1 MKRKNFILLV
11 MLLLMT
17 AWQSATAQQRR
28 PIDSQHPLWLIHVD
42 VWNAAD
48 PQKIIDLIP
57 DDIKP
62 YVCIN
67 LSLSCQFDAWK
78 NEKDHSEGPG
88 SKMYRMPRNAVRTYK
103 SWASV
108 CQHNNMWFTCQPAS
122 GGHTHIPDNDLETFE
137 YFFKTYP
144 NFLGWNYAEQFWAF
158 GDTGDESSWTKASRW
173 ELFANLVEMSHKYG
187 GFLTVSWCGGI
198 YHFDTDPIAELK
210 SEPRFLEACKKY
222 PEAMLF
228 LYKYTHCSSFYN
240 NESACWGPFVSGLT
254 KNYGVRYDNCG
265 YNDLLG
271 KLYGDNHGKT
281 YPGSAGI
288 GTVMEQT
295 CVNGGAVWD
304 GPELIWTED
313 FKNIA
318 ETTVNGYKRRNWT
331 TFDNFRGIW
340 LDMWRRIVDGTM
352 YIPTR
357 EEVVAKTKV
366 AIIHDKDNYTV
377 PDALYD
383 GLYVVD
389 DPGNFGTKHF
399 GDNLWYLKST
409 GRYGAIPLVTGF
421 YDDAAKAIPVQVK
434 KSGYSSRWGTL
445 SKKVNEFNTLYPEI
459 SKGDLYVN
467 RFRNQLVTYTPYTY
481 MNGKTSATGAIPLV
495 YNTCDSLTL
504 TLNKLSSAIVREY
517 SDHIDFYFNNYR
529 SDSTSTR
536 TDKIIILGCDTEPT
550 YTLTLPE
557 TGATGHARAQRIIK
571 NYNADAKT
579 FSLNVQHMG
588 PVLVTINCSGS
599 ATDRKT
605 DYLPAEKLETPKQ
618 PESYRGPVIIEAED
632 MDRKSA
638 NAVFTSSGWWAPDYK
653 DFAGM
658 GYIELQA
665 NATAGLRHEL
675 TLAEAGDYRI
685 KVRYCKSTKSG
696 QMSIS
701 MNGTVQKAD
710 IEQVAINDWHEAVAT
725 VSMKAGKN
733 ILILTNTDAIGM
745 TIDQVTYEPVATE
758 PEKFHLVIK
767 EAEFGSVTADTEYA
781 VAGQTV
787 TLTVNAD
794 EGYALQELKVVN
806 SIFLTQEMSAFGATI
821 PVEKGATTVT
831 FKMMDDNMVIQPVFY
846 DAQGVY
852 NLDFT
857 NIAAGTLPEGW
868 RCTQEDGE
876 IHAYPTSYS
885 SGART
890 FTGLTGYQGKALYWR
905 NTSAEYGRQSAYPLK
920 LAPGSYELYFAVAAW
935 KESPAYQVNILN
947 ASGSIIA
954 SSAQYTAAP
963 NINGNNVGNI
973 STAVRRTLKFDVATA
988 GNYIIQ
994 FRNKT
999 NAGGYQ
1005 EFLLAECRLR
1015 DLNTTGISTVSAA
1028 SRWPRGIYG
1037 PTGVH
1042 RQTLQTGLNIVVDAD
1057 GNVKKVMVR

>member
-1 MKRKNFILLV
+1 MKKNFLLLV
-11 MLLLMT
+11 LLMLT
-17 AWQSATAQQRR
+17 IAWQSATAQQRR
-28 PIDSQHPLWLIHVD
+28 PIDSQHPLWLIHID
-42 VWNAAD
+42 VWNSAD

-62 YVCIN
+62 YVCMN
-67 LSLSCQFDAWK
+67 LSLSCGFDAWK
-78 NEKDHSEGPG
+78 NDKDHSQGPG
-88 SKMYRMPRNAVRTYK
+88 TKMYRMPRNAVRTYK

-122 GGHTHIPDNDLETFE
+122 GGKTHIPDNDLETFE

-198 YHFDTDPIAELK
+198 YHFDTDPIAQLK
-210 SEPRFLEACKKY
+210 NEPRLLEACQKY

-240 NESACWGPFVSGLT
+240 NESACWGPFISGLT

-271 KLYGDNHGKT
+271 KLYGENHGKT

-313 FKNIA
+313 FQNIA

-340 LDMWRRIVDGTM
+340 LDMWRRIIDGTM

-366 AIIHDKDNYTV
+366 AIMHDQDNYTV

-421 YDDAAKAIPVQVK
+421 YDDAAKAISVKVK
-434 KSGYSSRWGTL
+434 KSGYNSRWGNIET
-445 SKKVNEFNTLYPEI
+445 KVNEFNSLYPEI

-467 RFRNQLVTYTPYTY
+467 RFRNQLITYTPYTY
-481 MNGKTSATGAIPLV
+481 MNAKTNATGDIPLE
-495 YNTCDSLTL
+495 YSSCDTLRL
-504 TLNKLSSAIVREY
+504 TLNKLSSAVIREY
-517 SDHIDFYFNNYR
+517 KDSINFYFNNYR
-529 SDSTSTR
+529 SDSTTTR
-536 TDKIIILGCDTEPT
+536 VDRIVIIGCDAEPA
-550 YTLTLPE
+550 YTMTLPE
-557 TGATGHARAQRIIK
+557 TGATGHARTQRVRK
-571 NYNADAKT
+571 SYKADTKT
-579 FSLNVQHMG
+579 YTLDVQHMG
-588 PVLVTINCSGS
+588 PVIVKIKCSGS

-605 DYLPAEKLETPKQ
+605 DYLPAEQLETPKQ
-618 PESYRGPVIIEAED
+618 PEAYSGPVIIEAED
-632 MDRKSA
+632 MDRKNA
-638 NAVFTSSGWWAPDYK
+638 NAVFTHSGWWAPDYK

-658 GYIELQA
+658 GFIELQA
-665 NATAGLRHEL
+665 NANAGLRHEL

-696 QMSIS
+696 QMSIA
-701 MNGTVQKAD
+701 MNGNTQTAA

-733 ILILTNTDAIGM
+733 TLILTNTDAIEM
-745 TIDQVTYEPVATE
+745 TIDQVTYEPIATE
-758 PEKFHLVIK
+758 PEKYHLTIK
-767 EAEFGSVTADTEYA
+767 DAEFGSVTADAEYA

-787 TLTVNAD
+787 TLTVNAED
-794 EGYALQELKVVN
+794 GYALSELRVVN
-806 SIFLTQEMSAFGATI
+806 SIFLTQEMTKFGPTI
-821 PVEKGATTVT
+821 PVEQGAKTVT
-831 FKMMDDNMVIQPVFY
+831 FKMIDDNMTIQPVFY
-846 DAQGVY
+846 DKAAVY
-852 NLDFT
+852 SLDFT
-857 NIAAGTLPEGW
+857 NVAAGTLPEGW
-868 RCTQEDGE
+868 RCTQENGE
-876 IHAYPTSYS
+876 IHAYPTTYS

-905 NTSAEYGRQSAYPLK
+905 NTNAEYGRQSAYQ
-920 LAPGSYELYFAVAAW
+920 LALTPGSYELNFAVAAW
-935 KESPAYQVNILN
+935 KGSPAYQVNILN
-947 ASGSIIA
+947 SSGSAIA
-954 SSAQYTAAP
+954 SSSQYTAAP
-963 NINGNNVGNI
+963 NINGNNVGDI
-973 STAVRRTLKFDVATA
+973 STAVRRTMKFDITTA
-988 GNYIIQ
+988 GKYIIQ

-999 NAGGYQ
+999 NAGGFQ
-1005 EFLLAECRLR
+1005 EFLLAECRIR
-1015 DLNTTGISTVSAA
+1015 DLSQVTGITTVHATN
-1028 SRWPRGIYG
+1028 RWPQGIYS
-1037 PTGVH
+1037 PAGVH
-1042 RQTLQTGLNIVVDAD
+1042 RKSLQHGLNIVIDAD
-1057 GNVKKVMVR
+1057 GNTKKVMIR